1 MLAQKENKGGFKLIE
16 LICVIAIIAILA
28 GLYLP
33 TIIRAFVR
41 VKKFL
46 FDL

>member
-1 MLAQKENKGGFKLIE
+1 MTE
-16 LICVIAIIAILA
+16 LLCVIAIIAILLA
-28 GLYLP
+28 LYLP

-46 FDL
+46 SAE